1 MLKSSLGCFVL
12 PLFVAATSLLWAGIA
27 NWVVLIPAIPLAL
40 VALAAYLN
48 FGPKG
53 KLSEDDDGSE
63 TSV

>member
-12 PLFVAATSLLWAGIA
+12 ALDVAATSLLWAGVA
-27 NWVVLIPAIPLAL
+27 NWFVLIPAISLAL

-53 KLSEDDDGSE
+53 KADEREDQP
-63 TSV
+63 